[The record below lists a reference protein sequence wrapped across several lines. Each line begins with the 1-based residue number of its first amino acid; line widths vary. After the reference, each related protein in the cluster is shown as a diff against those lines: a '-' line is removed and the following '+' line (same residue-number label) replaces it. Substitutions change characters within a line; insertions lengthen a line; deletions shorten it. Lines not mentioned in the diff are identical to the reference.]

1 MALSPHPATDAE
13 SSPDVSPEVSPEA
26 YAETIPGLE
35 ALMDAAWPAAERE
48 ESGGWVLRAAS
59 GVTQRA
65 NSVWPRDRGSDDP
78 HRQLAALRDARL
90 WYRKRRLPLI
100 FQIFEGPRQAAL
112 QAVLDDEG
120 FTRQSETLVLVR
132 EPGAEP
138 RADSSAASGA
148 DYGVPDAAVEI
159 SSEPSAEWL
168 DLWWSIDG
176 RGGADELAV
185 ARRILARCQALY
197 ALVRDDGGTPAAVA
211 RLALPGTGPAGPTGP
226 TWGGLYCMATRP
238 DARRL
243 GYGGRIV
250 RALLREGGARGVAGY
265 WLLVMASN
273 AGARSLYADAGFLEA
288 GRYLYRQERPKRHL
302 TGC

>member
-1 MALSPHPATDAE
+1 MALSPHPATNAE
-13 SSPDVSPEVSPEA
+13 PCPEA
-26 YAETIPGLE
+26 HPEANSEAIPGLE

-65 NSVWPRDRGSDDP
+65 NSVWPRDLGGDDP
-78 HRQLAALRDARL
+78 HRQLAALREARV

-100 FQIFEGPRQAAL
+100 FQIFDGPCQAAL
-112 QAVLDDEG
+112 QSVLDDEG

-132 EPGAEP
+132 RSGAAPGEEPGAEP
-138 RADSSAASGA
+138 GADS
-148 DYGVPDAAVEI
+148 GVPDPAVEI

-168 DLWWSIDG
+168 DLWWSVDG
-176 RGGADELAV
+176 RGGDDELAV
-185 ARRILARCQALY
+185 ARRILAGCPALY

-211 RLALPGTGPAGPTGP
+211 RLALPGAGPTGPTGP

-243 GYGGRIV
+243 GYGGRII
-250 RALLREGGARGVAGY
+250 RALLREGGARGVSGY

-273 AGARSLYADAGFLEA
+273 AGARNLYAHAGFREA

>member
-1 MALSPHPATDAE
+1 MALSPHPATNAE
-13 SSPDVSPEVSPEA
+13 PCREAHPEA
-26 YAETIPGLE
+26 NSEAIPGLE

-65 NSVWPRDRGSDDP
+65 NSVWPRDLGGDDP
-78 HRQLAALRDARL
+78 HRQLAALREARV

-100 FQIFEGPRQAAL
+100 FQIFDGPCQAAL
-112 QAVLDDEG
+112 QSVLDDEG

-132 EPGAEP
+132 RSGAAPGEEPGAEP
-138 RADSSAASGA
+138 GADS
-148 DYGVPDAAVEI
+148 GVPDPAVEI

-168 DLWWSIDG
+168 DLWWSVDG
-176 RGGADELAV
+176 RGGDDELAV
-185 ARRILARCQALY
+185 ARRILAGCPALY

-211 RLALPGTGPAGPTGP
+211 RLALPGAGPTGPTGP

-243 GYGGRIV
+243 GYGGRII
-250 RALLREGGARGVAGY
+250 RALLREGGARGVSGY

-273 AGARSLYADAGFLEA
+273 AGARNLYAHAGFREA